1 MSLAIEVDFFNSY
14 VVRKVRSQRS
24 DVFFSQNGTW
34 WPGATRRGA
43 YTFSQEAQITDN
55 WYIEESRI
63 RGGFNNVS
71 TDQGVRA
78 YLDDPFPLQ
87 QDRKATLIYSGI
99 YNSRTGVNDTNVFSV
114 GTDITKSLDPVNGSI
129 QFTYAED
136 TNLIVFQENRIH
148 RALIDKD
155 TIYTTESGTQ
165 TQAGAAVIGQFVPYK
180 GEYGISK
187 NPESFA
193 IYNYRK
199 YFADRNRN
207 AIMRLSNDGLTEISM
222 YGMMDWFRD
231 NLSEMNLDSV
241 ATLQADLTSNMNT
254 GDMIVSIEIEGDGLP
269 QVGMLFAPP
278 TSTAENVTITYINET
293 SANNYD
299 IWLSKPIDVTL
310 ASGSVVNIRISYKS
324 EIIGGWDI
332 HNKNYVVSLQKYPNK
347 VENYINIPIEDQYDT
362 VVFEEQINGWVSF
375 MTYKPNFMFSLLN
388 KYYTTIKTELWQQ
401 HYDTVP
407 ASTFRSR
414 FYSVDYGSDITFV
427 FNQAPSTV
435 KNFKTISYEGSSG
448 WEVEAFKSG
457 NEGFDS
463 IDPNWVEFK
472 DSIKSIKSYYEGLYS
487 DPVTGQPTRAGFNRK
502 ENKYVA
508 NLVSNSTPRPGE
520 IRFGADMTG
529 IKGYFATVKI
539 KTDATTDPGGPK
551 ELWSTGT
558 EFVQSNGFQ

>member
-1 MSLAIEVDFFNSY
+1 M
-14 VVRKVRSQRS
+14 
-24 DVFFSQNGTW
+24 
-34 WPGATRRGA
+34 
-43 YTFSQEAQITDN
+43 
-55 WYIEESRI
+55 
-63 RGGFNNVS
+63 
-71 TDQGVRA
+71 
-78 YLDDPFPLQ
+78 
-87 QDRKATLIYSGI
+87 
-99 YNSRTGVNDTNVFSV
+99 
-114 GTDITKSLDPVNGSI
+114 
-129 QFTYAED
+129 
-136 TNLIVFQENRIH
+136 FQENRIH

-199 YFADRNRN
+199 YFADKNRN

-231 NLSEMNLDSV
+231 NLAETNLDSV
-241 ATLQADLTSNMNT
+241 ANLTATLTSNMT
-254 GDMIVSIEIEGDGLP
+254 AGDMIVSIQTTGDGAP
-269 QVGMLFAPP
+269 QVGMLFVPI
-278 TSTAENVTITYINET
+278 TSTAENTTITYITET
-293 SANNYD
+293 SENNYTVF
-299 IWLSKPIDVTL
+299 LSKPIDITL
-310 ASGSVVNIRISYKS
+310 ASGSVVNIKISYKS

-347 VENYINIPIEDQYDT
+347 VKNYISVPTKDQYNT
-362 VVFEEQINGWVSF
+362 LVFEEQINGWVSF
-375 MTYKPNFMFSLLN
+375 MSYKPDFMFSLLN
-388 KYYTTIKTELWQQ
+388 KYYTTVNTEVWQQ
-401 HYDTVP
+401 HYDGIP
-407 ASTFRSR
+407 ELTFRSR
-414 FYSVDYGSDITFV
+414 FYEVDYGSDITFV

-463 IDPNWVEFK
+463 INPNWVEFK
-472 DSIKSIKSYYEGLYS
+472 DNIKSIKSYYEGLYA
-487 DPVTGQPTRAGFNRK
+487 DPLTGQPTRAGFNRK

-508 NLVSNSTPRPGE
+508 NLISNSTPRPGE
-520 IRFGADMTG
+520 VRFGADVTG
-529 IKGYFATVKI
+529 IKGYFATVKV

-558 EFVQSNGFQ
+558 EFVQSNGFT